1 MGEQNNN
8 KDPSL
13 SIIEQYLSQAEAL
26 FQSKNY
32 SSARMYARKVI
43 KRDDKHLE
51 ALSLLGQIHL
61 QQQQYNEAENYFA
74 TAAAV
79 DPNAVPVLTGLLAIA
94 EVKQDFFLAKTYL
107 LQLINTQ
114 GNVET
119 YQYKLGLV
127 ATKVGD
133 MALAEQCFEWCVAN
147 DFSEPA
153 VQLNL
158 GHIYKAKGDTEKAA
172 NFYHQYN
179 QLSPKQVGVGYWS
192 LADLKLYRFSTD
204 DLTLL
209 QGFATDES
217 LSKQNQALVYFAL
230 CKAYEQTQQIDKAC
244 ESMLLA
250 NQIMA
255 LHRPFKQAQFANIVL
270 SLLGHTPSP
279 HIDSLPTASQTPIFI
294 VGMPR
299 SGTTLVEQILA
310 CHTDV
315 GATDELPFM
324 ERFALQMDMSGGYN
338 ARLSQLSASHIDQF
352 RQRYLDEVNHYFSDA
367 PTYVID
373 KNPNN
378 FLHIGLIKTL
388 FPQAKIINVVRN
400 TVDNGL
406 SVFKQFFSFGH
417 DYSYSF
423 AGISSY
429 WQHYLDIMQHWD
441 RLYPNEILHVCFEQ
455 LVREPESQIQRILD
469 YCELATQAQCFTFY
483 ESERAVLTPS
493 ASQVRQPMNPKAIG
507 QADKY
512 QAFIPEQIA
521 ELDAIAKKAA
531 LQFFG

>member
-1 MGEQNNN
+1 M
-8 KDPSL
+8 
-13 SIIEQYLSQAEAL
+13 SIIDQYLSQAESL

-32 SSARMYARKVI
+32 SSARMYARKVV
-43 KRDDKHLE
+43 KRDDKHVG
-51 ALSLLGQIHL
+51 ALAILGHIHL
-61 QQQQYNEAENYFA
+61 QQQQYAQAESYFIS
-74 TAAAV
+74 AASIK
-79 DPNAVPVLTGLLAIA
+79 PNTVSVLMGLLTIA
-94 EVKQDFFLAKTYL
+94 EVKQDFFLSKAYL
-107 LQLINTQ
+107 EQLINLLPQ
-114 GNVET
+114 DAKCR
-119 YQYKLGLV
+119 YKLGLV

-133 MALAEQCFEWCVAN
+133 MTLAEQCFQWCVAN
-147 DFSEPA
+147 DFAEPA

-172 NFYHQYN
+172 NFYQQYI
-179 QLSPKQVGVGYWS
+179 QLSPTQVGVGYWS
-192 LADLKLYRFSTD
+192 LADLKQYRFSTD
-204 DLTLL
+204 DLSLL
-209 QGFATDES
+209 QGFVTDES

-230 CKAYEQTQQIDKAC
+230 CKAYEQTQQIEKAC

-255 LHRPFKQAQFANIVL
+255 LHRPFKQTQFANIVL

-279 HIDSLPTASQTPIFI
+279 HINRSPAASQTPIFI

-310 CHTDV
+310 CHSDV

-324 ERFALQMDMSGGYN
+324 ERFALQMDMSGGYQ

-352 RQRYLDEVNHYFSDA
+352 RQRYLAEVNHYFTDA

-469 YCELATQAQCFTFY
+469 YCELTTQAQCFTFY

-531 LQFFG
+531 QQFFG

>member
-1 MGEQNNN
+1 MGEQNKN

-26 FQSKNY
+26 FQSKNL

-43 KRDDKHLE
+43 KRDDKHIG
-51 ALSLLGQIHL
+51 ALCLLGQIHL
-61 QQQQYNEAENYFA
+61 QQQQYSEAEGYFLS
-74 TAAAV
+74 AAAV
-79 DPNAVPVLTGLLAIA
+79 EPGAVPVLTGLLTIA
-94 EVKQDFFLAKTYL
+94 EVKQDFFLAKKYL
-107 LQLINTQ
+107 LQLIHTQ
-114 GNVET
+114 GNT
-119 YQYKLGLV
+119 AKFRYKLGLV
-127 ATKVGD
+127 ATKVAD
-133 MALAEQCFEWCVAN
+133 MALAEQCFEWCVAHN
-147 DFSEPA
+147 VTDPA

-172 NFYHQYN
+172 HFYHQYN
-179 QLSPKQVGVGYWS
+179 QLNPTQVGVGYWS
-192 LADLKLYRFSTD
+192 LADLKQYRFTHD

-209 QGFATDES
+209 QGYAINES
-217 LSKQNQALVYFAL
+217 LSQQNLALVHFAL
-230 CKAYEQTQQIDKAC
+230 CKAYEQTKQIDKAC

-255 LHRPFKQAQFANIVL
+255 QHRPFKHTQFASIVL

-279 HIDSLPTASQTPIFI
+279 HINKLPSCEQIPIFI

-310 CHTDV
+310 CHTQV

-338 ARLSQLSASHIDQF
+338 ANLSQLSVRHIEQF
-352 RQRYLDEVNHYFSDA
+352 RQRYLAEINHYFSDS

-429 WQHYLDIMQHWD
+429 WQHYLDIMKHWD
-441 RLYPNEILHVCFEQ
+441 SLYPNEILHVCFEQ
-455 LVREPESQIQRILD
+455 LVQDPEPQIQRILD
-469 YCELATQAQCFTFY
+469 YCALTTQAQCFTFY

-507 QADKY
+507 QANKY
-512 QAFIPEQIA
+512 KAFIPDQIA
-521 ELDAIAKKAA
+521 ELEVIANKAA
-531 LQFFG
+531 LQFFA

>member
-1 MGEQNNN
+1 LGEQNNN

-43 KRDDKHLE
+43 KRDDKHLG

-61 QQQQYNEAENYFA
+61 QQQQYPESENYFA

-79 DPNAVPVLTGLLAIA
+79 DPNAVPVLIGLLAIA

-114 GNVET
+114 GNVEA

-158 GHIYKAKGDTEKAA
+158 GHIYKAKGYTEKAA

-192 LADLKLYRFSTD
+192 LADLKQYRFSTD

-230 CKAYEQTQQIDKAC
+230 CKAYEQTQQIDKAS

-250 NQIMA
+250 NQIMT

-352 RQRYLDEVNHYFSDA
+352 RQRYLAEVNNYFSDA

-441 RLYPNEILHVCFEQ
+441 RLYPNEILHICFEQ

-469 YCELATQAQCFTFY
+469 YCELTTQAQCFTFY

-493 ASQVRQPMNPKAIG
+493 ASQVRQPMNLKAIG

>member
-1 MGEQNNN
+1 
-8 KDPSL
+8 L
-13 SIIEQYLSQAEAL
+13 SIINQYLSQAESL
-26 FQSKNY
+26 FESKNY
-32 SSARMYARKVI
+32 SSARIYARKVV
-43 KRDDKHLE
+43 KRDDRHVG
-51 ALSLLGQIHL
+51 ALALLGHIHL
-61 QQQQYNEAENYFA
+61 QQQQYAQAESYFVS
-74 TAAAV
+74 AV
-79 DPNAVPVLTGLLAIA
+79 SIEPHTVSVLTGLLAIA
-94 EVKQDFFLAKTYL
+94 EVKQDFFSAKGYL
-107 LQLINTQ
+107 EQLINLQ
-114 GNVET
+114 PQVGQ
-119 YQYKLGLV
+119 YRYKLGLV
-127 ATKVGD
+127 ATKVAD
-133 MALAEQCFEWCVAN
+133 MALAEHSFEWCVEH

-158 GHIYKAKGDTEKAA
+158 GHIYKAKGDTERAA
-172 NFYHQYN
+172 NFYHQYI

-192 LADLKLYRFSTD
+192 LADLKQYRFSAN
-204 DLTLL
+204 DLALL
-209 QGFATDES
+209 QNFASDAS

-230 CKAYEQTQQIDKAC
+230 CKAYEQHQQIDKAC

-255 LHRPFKQAQFANIVL
+255 VYRPFKQPLFAKIVL

-279 HIDSLPTASQTPIFI
+279 HIDSLPTTGQTPIFI

-310 CHTDV
+310 CHSEV

-324 ERFALQMDMSGGYN
+324 ERFALQMDMSGGYQSQ
-338 ARLSQLSASHIDQF
+338 LSQLSANEIMQF
-352 RQRYLDEVNHYFSDA
+352 RQRYLTEVDHYFTEA

-378 FLHIGLIKTL
+378 FLHIGLIKSL

-423 AGISSY
+423 TGITSY
-429 WQHYLDIMQHWD
+429 WQHYLDIMAHWD
-441 RLYPNEILHVCFEQ
+441 KLYPNEILHVCFEQ
-455 LVREPESQIQRILD
+455 LVREPDSQIQRMLD
-469 YCELATQAQCFTFY
+469 YCGLTTQAQCFTFY
-483 ESERAVLTPS
+483 ESDRAVLTPS

-507 QADKY
+507 QAAKY
-512 QAFIPEQIA
+512 QPFIAAEIA
-521 ELDAIAKKAA
+521 QLDAIAKKASQ
-531 LQFFG
+531 QFFG

>member
-1 MGEQNNN
+1 M
-8 KDPSL
+8 
-13 SIIEQYLSQAEAL
+13 SIIDQYLSQAESL

-32 SSARMYARKVI
+32 SSARMYARKVV
-43 KRDDKHLE
+43 KRDDKHVG
-51 ALSLLGQIHL
+51 ALALLGHIHL
-61 QQQQYNEAENYFA
+61 QQQQYAEAERCFSS
-74 TAAAV
+74 AAAV
-79 DPNAVPVLTGLLAIA
+79 NPEVISVLMGLLTIA
-94 EVKQDFFLAKTYL
+94 EVKQDFFLSKTYL
-107 LQLINTQ
+107 KQLIKLQ
-114 GNVET
+114 SLVGR
-119 YQYKLGLV
+119 YRYKLGLV

-133 MALAEQCFEWCVAN
+133 MALAEQCFQWCLEHDYA
-147 DFSEPA
+147 EPE

-158 GHIYKAKGDTEKAA
+158 GHIYKAKGETERAA
-172 NFYHQYN
+172 DFYQQYI

-192 LADLKLYRFSTD
+192 LADLKQYRFSATD
-204 DLTLL
+204 LGLL
-209 QGFATDES
+209 QDFTLDES

-250 NQIMA
+250 NEIMA
-255 LHRPFKQAQFANIVL
+255 VHRPFKQPLFAQIVL

-279 HIDSLPTASQTPIFI
+279 HIDSLPTSSQTPVFI

-310 CHTDV
+310 CHTEV

-324 ERFALQMDMSGGYN
+324 ERFALQMDMAGGYQS
-338 ARLSQLSASHIDQF
+338 RLSQLSTNEIIQF
-352 RQRYLDEVNHYFSDA
+352 RQRYLAEVNHYFTDS

-388 FPQAKIINVVRN
+388 FPHAKIINVVRN

-423 AGISSY
+423 AGINSY
-429 WQHYLDIMQHWD
+429 WQHYLDIMAHWD
-441 RLYPNEILHVCFEQ
+441 TLYPNEILHVCFEQ
-455 LVREPESQIQRILD
+455 LVREPESQIQRMLD
-469 YCELATQAQCFTFY
+469 YCELTTQPQCFTFY
-483 ESERAVLTPS
+483 ESDRAVLTPS

-512 QAFIPEQIA
+512 QPFITGEIA
-521 ELDAIAKKAA
+521 ELDAIAKKASQ
-531 LQFFG
+531 QFFG